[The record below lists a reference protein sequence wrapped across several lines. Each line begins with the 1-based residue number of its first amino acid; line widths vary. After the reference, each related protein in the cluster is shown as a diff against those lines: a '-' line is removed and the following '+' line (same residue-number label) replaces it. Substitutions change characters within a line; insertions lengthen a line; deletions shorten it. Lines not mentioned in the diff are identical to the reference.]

1 MNGLKYIRTRCNL
14 SLNELADILGVSR
27 QALSMWETEKKDIPQ
42 KRQEQLSQF
51 FGIDAK
57 FFGSITEQEKQ
68 ELLEKA
74 MFRYEVNGKET
85 YRFSPNKDTDKPYVE
100 VCFLEDRETSFD
112 EMYVQAQKK
121 RKDTLEAVEDIINWT
136 DNAGSIQSQIC
147 CINRGCQVY
156 DLITDMMQKMREQ
169 PSNVKMH
176 FFFEMVAIWNAM
188 AVAYGI
194 KDEEELIANIYK
206 YKSEEMENPEWIREL
221 AKIFKDHWTERY
233 DAEMERHSKVLQDL
247 KAKRQEKEKTN
258 TNTEKNLS
266 LEERVAQVEKE
277 YKKERRNN
285 PETKEIVYVL
295 KK

>member
-27 QALSMWETEKKDIPQ
+27 QALSMWETEKKEVPQ

-57 FFGSITEQEKQ
+57 FFGRITEQEKQ

-85 YRFSPNKDTDKPYVE
+85 YRFSPIKDTDKPYVE
-100 VCFLEDRETSFD
+100 VCFLEEHETSYD
-112 EMYVQAQKK
+112 EMYVQAQKR
-121 RKDTLEAVEDIINWT
+121 RKDTLVAVEDIINWT

-169 PSNVKMH
+169 QSNVKMR

-188 AVAYGI
+188 AIAYGI

-221 AKIFKDHWTERY
+221 AKLFKEHWTERY
-233 DAEMERHSKVLQDL
+233 ELEMERHSKVLQDI
-247 KAKRQEKEKTN
+247 KTKRQEKA
-258 TNTEKNLS
+258 KNEVNAEENMS
-266 LEERVAQVEKE
+266 LEERVARVEE
-277 YKKERRNN
+277 EHKKERQNN
-285 PETKEIVYVL
+285 PEIKEMVYVL

>member
-27 QALSMWETEKKDIPQ
+27 QALSMWENEKKEIPQ
-42 KRQEQLSQF
+42 KRQEQLSKF

-57 FFGSITEQEKQ
+57 FFGNITEQEKQ

-85 YRFSPNKDTDKPYVE
+85 YRFSPNKETDKPYVE
-100 VCFLEDRETSFD
+100 VCFLEDSEVSYD

-147 CINRGCQVY
+147 CINRGCQIY

-169 PSNVKMH
+169 QSNVKMH

-188 AVAYGI
+188 AIAYGI
-194 KDEEELIANIYK
+194 ESKLQQLRSDYANI
-206 YKSEEMENPEWIREL
+206 
-221 AKIFKDHWTERY
+221 
-233 DAEMERHSKVLQDL
+233 
-247 KAKRQEKEKTN
+247 
-258 TNTEKNLS
+258 
-266 LEERVAQVEKE
+266 
-277 YKKERRNN
+277 
-285 PETKEIVYVL
+285 
-295 KK
+295 